1 MQDFLN
7 NDEVEK
13 LITRI
18 NKDLK
23 EVLSEK
29 RYNHSIG
36 VMKKAEELAK
46 IHGENINKTKLVGLA
61 HDIGKELSENE
72 MIQYTK
78 ENNIE
83 VDEIEKINIGLL
95 HAKIGADIC
104 SKKYGFSIDMQNAIK
119 YHTVGNLNMDLLSKI
134 IFVADKIEDGR
145 NYKDE
150 DKNKDLKFA
159 RELAVTNIDKALLF
173 ELDCSIKYTIQKGK
187 LIHPD
192 SILIRNKLLIN
203 KNK

>member
-46 IHGENINKTKLVGLA
+46 MHGENINKAKLVGLA

-72 MIQYTK
+72 MVQYTK

-104 SKKYGFSIDMQNAIK
+104 SKKYGFSVDMQNAIK

-134 IFVADKIEDGR
+134 IFVADKIEEGR

-150 DKNKDLKFA
+150 DKSKDLKLA
-159 RELAVTNIDKALLF
+159 REIAITNIDKALLF
-173 ELDCSIKYTIQKGK
+173 EIDCSIKYTIQKGK

-203 KNK
+203 KDF

>member
-13 LITRI
+13 LIIKI

-46 IHGENINKTKLVGLA
+46 IHGENINKAKLVGLA

-150 DKNKDLKFA
+150 DKSKDLKLA
-159 RELAVTNIDKALLF
+159 REIAITNIDEALLF
-173 ELDCSIKYTIQKGK
+173 EIDCSIKYTIQKGK
-187 LIHPD
+187 LIHPE
-192 SILIRNKLLIN
+192 SILIRNKLVIN

>member
-13 LITRI
+13 LIIKI

-46 IHGENINKTKLVGLA
+46 IHGENINKAKLVGLA
-61 HDIGKELSENE
+61 HDIGKELSEDE

-104 SKKYGFSIDMQNAIK
+104 SKKYGFSVDMQNAIK

-150 DKNKDLKFA
+150 DKSKDLKLA
-159 RELAVTNIDKALLF
+159 REIAITNIDKALFF
-173 ELDCSIKYTIQKGK
+173 EIDCSIKYTIQKGK

-203 KNK
+203 KNF

>member
-13 LITRI
+13 LIIKI

-46 IHGENINKTKLVGLA
+46 IHGENINKAKLVGLA
-61 HDIGKELSENE
+61 HDIGKELSEDE

-150 DKNKDLKFA
+150 DKSKDLKLA
-159 RELAVTNIDKALLF
+159 REIAITNIDKALLF
-173 ELDCSIKYTIQKGK
+173 EIDCSIKYTIQKGK

>member
-7 NDEVEK
+7 DEEVEK
-13 LITRI
+13 LIITI

-23 EVLSEK
+23 DILSEK

-46 IHGENINKTKLVGLA
+46 IHDENINKAKLVGLA

-150 DKNKDLKFA
+150 DKSKDLKLA
-159 RELAVTNIDKALLF
+159 REIAITNIDKALLF
-173 ELDCSIKYTIQKGK
+173 EIDCSIKYTIQKGK

-203 KNK
+203 KDF

>member
-104 SKKYGFSIDMQNAIK
+104 YKKYGFSIDMQNAIK

-150 DKNKDLKFA
+150 DKSKDLKLA
-159 RELAVTNIDKALLF
+159 REIAITNIDKALLF
-173 ELDCSIKYTIQKGK
+173 EIDCSIKYTIQKGK

-203 KNK
+203 KNF

>member
-46 IHGENINKTKLVGLA
+46 IHDENINKAKLVGLA

-150 DKNKDLKFA
+150 DKSKDLKLA
-159 RELAVTNIDKALLF
+159 REIAITNIDEALLF
-173 ELDCSIKYTIQKGK
+173 EIDCSIKYTIQKGK

>member
-7 NDEVEK
+7 DEEVEK
-13 LITRI
+13 LIIRI

-23 EVLSEK
+23 DILSEK

-46 IHGENINKTKLVGLA
+46 IHDENINKAKLVGLA

-150 DKNKDLKFA
+150 DKSKDLKLA
-159 RELAVTNIDKALLF
+159 REIAITNIDEALLF
-173 ELDCSIKYTIQKGK
+173 EIDCSIKYTIQKGK

-192 SILIRNKLLIN
+192 SVLIRNKLLIN

>member
-7 NDEVEK
+7 DEEVEK
-13 LITRI
+13 LIIRI

-23 EVLSEK
+23 DILSEK

-46 IHGENINKTKLVGLA
+46 IHDENINKAKLVGLA

-83 VDEIEKINIGLL
+83 IEKIEKINIGLL

-150 DKNKDLKFA
+150 DKSKDLKLA
-159 RELAVTNIDKALLF
+159 REIAITNIDEALLF
-173 ELDCSIKYTIQKGK
+173 EIDCSIKYTIQKGK

>member
-7 NDEVEK
+7 DEEVEK
-13 LITRI
+13 LIIRI

-23 EVLSEK
+23 DILSEK

-46 IHGENINKTKLVGLA
+46 IHDENINKAKLVGLA

-150 DKNKDLKFA
+150 DKSKDLKLA
-159 RELAVTNIDKALLF
+159 REIVITNIDKALLF
-173 ELDCSIKYTIQKGK
+173 EIDCSIKYTIQKGK

>member
-104 SKKYGFSIDMQNAIK
+104 YKKYGFSIDMQNAIK

-150 DKNKDLKFA
+150 DKSKDLKLA
-159 RELAVTNIDKALLF
+159 REIAITNIDKALLF
-173 ELDCSIKYTIQKGK
+173 EIDCSIKYTIQKGK

-203 KNK
+203 KDF

>member
-46 IHGENINKTKLVGLA
+46 IHGENINKAKLVGLA

-104 SKKYGFSIDMQNAIK
+104 YKKYGFSIDMQNAIK

-134 IFVADKIEDGR
+134 IFVADKIEEGR

-150 DKNKDLKFA
+150 DKSKDLKFA
-159 RELAVTNIDKALLF
+159 REIAVTNIDKALLF
-173 ELDCSIKYTIQKGK
+173 EIDCSIKYTIQKGK

-203 KNK
+203 KDF

>member
-46 IHGENINKTKLVGLA
+46 IHGENINKAKLVGLA

-150 DKNKDLKFA
+150 DKSKDLKLA
-159 RELAVTNIDKALLF
+159 REIAITNIDKALLF
-173 ELDCSIKYTIQKGK
+173 EIDCSIKYTIQKGK

-203 KNK
+203 KDF

>member
-7 NDEVEK
+7 DEEVEK
-13 LITRI
+13 LIIRI

-23 EVLSEK
+23 DILSEK

-46 IHGENINKTKLVGLA
+46 IHDENINKAKLVGLA

-72 MIQYTK
+72 MIQYIK

-150 DKNKDLKFA
+150 DKSKDLKLA
-159 RELAVTNIDKALLF
+159 REIVITNIDKALLF
-173 ELDCSIKYTIQKGK
+173 EIDCSIKYTIQKGK

>member
-7 NDEVEK
+7 DEEVEK
-13 LITRI
+13 LIITI

-23 EVLSEK
+23 DILSEK

-104 SKKYGFSIDMQNAIK
+104 YKKYGFSIDMQNAIK

-150 DKNKDLKFA
+150 DKSKDLKLA
-159 RELAVTNIDKALLF
+159 REIAITNIDKALLF
-173 ELDCSIKYTIQKGK
+173 EIDCSIKYTIQKGK

>member
-7 NDEVEK
+7 DEEVEK
-13 LITRI
+13 LIIRI

-23 EVLSEK
+23 DILSEK

-46 IHGENINKTKLVGLA
+46 IHDENINKAKLVGLA

-150 DKNKDLKFA
+150 DKSKDLKLA
-159 RELAVTNIDKALLF
+159 REIAITNIDEALLF
-173 ELDCSIKYTIQKGK
+173 EIDCSIKYTIQKGK

>member
-46 IHGENINKTKLVGLA
+46 IHGENINKAKLVGLA

-72 MIQYTK
+72 MVQYTK

-104 SKKYGFSIDMQNAIK
+104 YKKYGFSIDMQNAIK

-150 DKNKDLKFA
+150 DKSKDLKLA
-159 RELAVTNIDKALLF
+159 REIAITNIDKALLF
-173 ELDCSIKYTIQKGK
+173 EIDCSIKYTIQKGK

-203 KNK
+203 KDF

>member
-13 LITRI
+13 LIIKI

-46 IHGENINKTKLVGLA
+46 IHGENINKAKLVGLA
-61 HDIGKELSENE
+61 HDIGKELSEDE

-104 SKKYGFSIDMQNAIK
+104 SKKYGFSVDMQNAIK
-119 YHTVGNLNMDLLSKI
+119 YHTVGKLNMDLLSKI

-150 DKNKDLKFA
+150 DKSKDLKLA
-159 RELAVTNIDKALLF
+159 REIAITNIDKALLF
-173 ELDCSIKYTIQKGK
+173 EIDCSIKYTIQKGK

-203 KNK
+203 KNF

>member
-7 NDEVEK
+7 DEEVEK
-13 LITRI
+13 LIIRI

-23 EVLSEK
+23 DILSEK

-46 IHGENINKTKLVGLA
+46 IHDENINKAKLVGLA

-104 SKKYGFSIDMQNAIK
+104 YKKYGFSEDMRNAIK

-150 DKNKDLKFA
+150 DKSKDLKLA
-159 RELAVTNIDKALLF
+159 REIAITNIDEALLF
-173 ELDCSIKYTIQKGK
+173 EIDCSIKYTIQKGK

-192 SILIRNKLLIN
+192 SVLIRNKLLIN

>member
-7 NDEVEK
+7 DEEVEK
-13 LITRI
+13 LIIRI

-23 EVLSEK
+23 DILSEK

-46 IHGENINKTKLVGLA
+46 IHGENINKAKLVGLA

-72 MIQYTK
+72 MVQYTK

-150 DKNKDLKFA
+150 DKSKDLKLA
-159 RELAVTNIDKALLF
+159 REIAITNIDKALFF
-173 ELDCSIKYTIQKGK
+173 EIDCSIKYTIQKGK

>member
-104 SKKYGFSIDMQNAIK
+104 YKKYGFSIDMQNAIK

-150 DKNKDLKFA
+150 DKSKDLKLA
-159 RELAVTNIDKALLF
+159 REIAITNIDEALLF
-173 ELDCSIKYTIQKGK
+173 EIDCSIKYTIQKGK